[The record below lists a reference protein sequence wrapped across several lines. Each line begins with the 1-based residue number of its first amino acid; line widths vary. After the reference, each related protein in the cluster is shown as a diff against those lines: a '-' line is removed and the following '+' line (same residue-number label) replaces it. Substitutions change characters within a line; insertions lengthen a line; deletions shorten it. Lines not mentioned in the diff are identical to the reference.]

1 MRIHYLQH
9 VSFEN
14 PGNIIEWA
22 HKKGYKLTGTHLYN
36 FEAVPAMEQFDWL
49 IVMGGP
55 MNIYEDEKYEW
66 LEYEK
71 KFIKEAID
79 NHKIVIGIC
88 LGAQLITD
96 TLGGKVTKNP
106 EKEIGF
112 FPINFD
118 DKALKSTLF
127 NGFPKGINVFHW
139 HGDTFSEIGEG
150 CEIIASSNACKN
162 QGFIYN
168 EHVIG
173 FQFHMECKEKNVL
186 SLIENCGNEITSDRY
201 IQTEEEIKDNLDYLK
216 IANTLMY
223 TFLDNLEAYYLE
235 GSN

>member
-9 VSFEN
+9 VPFEN
-14 PGNIIEWA
+14 PGNIIEWV
-22 HKKGYKLTGTHLYN
+22 HKKGYKVTGTHLYN

-55 MNIYEDEKYEW
+55 MNIYEEKKYEW
-66 LEYEK
+66 LGYEK
-71 KFIKEAID
+71 RFIKEAID
-79 NHKIVIGIC
+79 NHKIVVGIC

-96 TLGGKVTKNP
+96 ALGGKVTKNP

-112 FPINFD
+112 FSINFSNE
-118 DKALKSTLF
+118 ALESTLF
-127 NGFPKGINVFHW
+127 KGFPKDINVFHW

-168 EHVIG
+168 THVIG

-186 SLIENCGNEITSDRY
+186 SLIENCGDEITSDRY
-201 IQTEEEIKDNLDYLK
+201 IQTEAEIKANLDYLK

-223 TFLDNLEAYYLE
+223 TFLDNLEADYLE
-235 GSN
+235 RSN